1 MGIDKIIKS
10 RKPII
15 VGLSSTILKNYE
27 KKYLINNK
35 PWGVILFARN
45 IKYINQAKNL
55 VLQIKSCFKD
65 PYYPILIDE
74 EGGRVSRL
82 KKIVD
87 TKIFSAEF
95 FSKLYK
101 KDKKKFILYYNIYIN
116 SISSILSA
124 IGININTVPVL
135 DVKRNKTNKIIG
147 DRSFSN
153 NPKVV
158 SKLAKYCID
167 LYSKN
172 KIATVMKH
180 IPGHGLSKVDSHIG
194 TPIVDESKKIL
205 NNIDFT
211 TFKNK
216 NTFLAMTAHVIFKSY
231 DANNTATHS
240 KKIIQK
246 LIRGK
251 INYKNIIISD
261 DISMKSLQ
269 FSFKNNVL
277 KAFHAGCNL
286 VLHCNGKINE
296 MNKLAEIS
304 PNIDN
309 FTIKK
314 TSQLYKFLM

>member
-1 MGIDKIIKS
+1 MEFDKIIKK
-10 RKPII
+10 RKAII
-15 VGLSSTILKNYE
+15 VGLSSTKLKKYE
-27 KKYLINNK
+27 REYLINNK
-35 PWGVILFARN
+35 PWGVILFVRN
-45 IKYINQAKNL
+45 IKSIIQAKNL
-55 VLQIKSCFKD
+55 VSQIKSCFKD

-82 KKIVD
+82 KKIID
-87 TKIFSAEF
+87 TKIFSAHF

-116 SISSILSA
+116 SISSILNR
-124 IGININTVPVL
+124 IGININNVPVL

-147 DRSFSN
+147 DRSFSS

-158 SKLAKYCID
+158 SKLGNYCID
-167 LYSKN
+167 FYSKN

-180 IPGHGLSKVDSHIG
+180 LPGHGLSTVDSHNT
-194 TPIVDESKKIL
+194 TPVVHENRKIL

-211 TFKNK
+211 AFRKKNI
-216 NTFLAMTAHVIFKSY
+216 FLAITAHIIFKSF
-231 DANNTATHS
+231 DPINTATHS
-240 KKIIQK
+240 KNIIKK
-246 LIRGK
+246 LIRNK

-261 DISMKSLQ
+261 DISMKALQ
-269 FSFKNNVL
+269 FGFKDNVL
-277 KAFHAGCNL
+277 KAFQAGCNL

-304 PNIDN
+304 PKIDN
-309 FTIKK
+309 FTLKK

>member
-1 MGIDKIIKS
+1 
-10 RKPII
+10 
-15 VGLSSTILKNYE
+15 
-27 KKYLINNK
+27 
-35 PWGVILFARN
+35 
-45 IKYINQAKNL
+45 
-55 VLQIKSCFKD
+55 
-65 PYYPILIDE
+65 
-74 EGGRVSRL
+74 
-82 KKIVD
+82 
-87 TKIFSAEF
+87 
-95 FSKLYK
+95 
-101 KDKKKFILYYNIYIN
+101 
-116 SISSILSA
+116 
-124 IGININTVPVL
+124 
-135 DVKRNKTNKIIG
+135 
-147 DRSFSN
+147 
-153 NPKVV
+153 
-158 SKLAKYCID
+158 
-167 LYSKN
+167 
-172 KIATVMKH
+172 MKH

-240 KKIIQK
+240 KNIIQK

-286 VLHCNGKINE
+286 VLHCNGKISE

>member
-1 MGIDKIIKS
+1 LGIDKIIKS

-15 VGLSSTILKNYE
+15 VGLSSTTLKNYE

-87 TKIFSAEF
+87 TKIFSAQF

-116 SISSILSA
+116 SISSILNS
-124 IGININTVPVL
+124 IGININNVPVL

-147 DRSFSN
+147 DRSFSS

-158 SKLAKYCID
+158 SKLGNYCID
-167 LYSKN
+167 FYSKN

-180 IPGHGLSKVDSHIG
+180 LPGHGLSTVDSHNT
-194 TPIVDESKKIL
+194 TPVVHENRKIL

-211 TFKNK
+211 AFKKK
-216 NTFLAMTAHVIFKSY
+216 NIFLAMTAHIIFKSF
-231 DANNTATHS
+231 DPINTATHS
-240 KKIIQK
+240 KNIIKK
-246 LIRGK
+246 LIRNK

-261 DISMKSLQ
+261 DISMKALQ
-269 FSFKNNVL
+269 FSFKDNVL
-277 KAFHAGCNL
+277 KAFQAGCNL

-304 PNIDN
+304 PKIDN
-309 FTIKK
+309 FTLKK